1 MAVAECTQQDFKTTL
16 SENDKVAVK
25 FYADWCG
32 ACKLISPKY
41 RRLSEDD
48 RFGGITFAEI
58 NAEKNEAARQA
69 AGVDN
74 LPFFAVFKGGELVE
88 GTATS
93 KIDKVEELLG
103 KLS

>member
-1 MAVAECTQQDFKTTL
+1 MAVEQYTQQDFGTTL
-16 SENDKVAVK
+16 SENKKVAVK

-41 RRLSEDD
+41 RRLSEDA
-48 RFGGITFAEI
+48 RYSGITFAEI
-58 NAEKNEAARQA
+58 NAEQNEAARKA

-74 LPFFAVFKGGELVE
+74 LPFFAVFQDGALVE

-93 KIDKVEELLG
+93 KIDKVEEMLG
-103 KLS
+103 KIS